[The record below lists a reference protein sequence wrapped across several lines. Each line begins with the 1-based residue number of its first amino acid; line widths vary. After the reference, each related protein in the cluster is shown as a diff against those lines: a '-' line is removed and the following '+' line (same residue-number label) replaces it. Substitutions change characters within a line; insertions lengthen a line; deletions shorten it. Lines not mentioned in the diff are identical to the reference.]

1 MRTDNDLIWECHPRL
16 VLRGLHIRPMW
27 AYCNDGKLLF
37 YTYPQGYQNGT
48 YGTHTDSYLSQE
60 HYGDPM
66 AKESSVPG
74 FTQARLFLVL
84 GGLATATMLAN
95 LETSIIA
102 TALPQIVGEFNSF
115 ESFAWV
121 GTAYIVTSAIATPL
135 LGKLSDLYGRRRIF
149 QTTMAI
155 FLIGSFLCGAAGTM
169 GELIAARAFQGLGG
183 GGIQALS
190 FAVIGDIIPPRDRGR
205 YIGYFTLAFVSSAL
219 LGPVIGGFII
229 DNYDWKWI
237 FWINIPFIIIV
248 GSVTHFVLRLP
259 FQRKDARLDYAG
271 AALLSVTIGS
281 LMIGLEEGRTGWTD
295 QHVIGL
301 FTLSLIGLI
310 VFIFVEQRAAEPM
323 IPLRLFSN
331 KIVLRSAL
339 LGMCAG
345 AVVYGSG
352 GFLTLYFQDSQ
363 FLSPTES
370 GLRSLP
376 QMLGVTAATFGVGRL
391 ISKTGRYKPFPVYGT
406 TLATF
411 GLLAIAQITGTTSY
425 IWLVVPMIMMGFG
438 AASIFTSTSIASQNA
453 VEFQDLGVATA
464 MVMFFRSLGGSFGLA
479 IFGTLLNSTIRSEIP
494 ARLNIAPDE
503 ASSLIRSP
511 KEIAALADIPRQAV
525 VDSVALGVSRI
536 FWACAVIMLGG
547 IILAV
552 ALPEIPLK
560 MRAGLSDALEKN
572 DTSH

>member
-1 MRTDNDLIWECHPRL
+1 M
-16 VLRGLHIRPMW
+16 
-27 AYCNDGKLLF
+27 
-37 YTYPQGYQNGT
+37 
-48 YGTHTDSYLSQE
+48 S
-60 HYGDPM
+60 
-66 AKESSVPG
+66 KESSVPG

-84 GGLATATMLAN
+84 GALATATMLAN

-149 QTTMAI
+149 QTTMVI
-155 FLIGSFLCGAAGTM
+155 FLIGSYLCGAAGSM

-219 LGPVIGGFII
+219 LGPLIGGFII

-237 FWINIPFIIIV
+237 FWINIPFILLV
-248 GSVTHFVLRLP
+248 GSVTHYALRLP
-259 FQRKDARLDYAG
+259 FKRKEAKLDYTG

-295 QHVIGL
+295 QNVLGL
-301 FTLSLIGLI
+301 FALSAVALV
-310 VFIFVEQRAAEPM
+310 VFVFVEQRAAEPM

-370 GLRSLP
+370 GLRSIP
-376 QMLGVTAATFGVGRL
+376 QMIGVTAATFGIGRL
-391 ISKTGRYKPFPVYGT
+391 IAKTGRYKPFPIYGT
-406 TLATF
+406 TLSMF
-411 GLLAIAQITGTTSY
+411 GLLGIAQITGTTPY
-425 IWLVVPMIMMGFG
+425 LWLVVPMIMMGFG

-453 VEFQDLGVATA
+453 VEFHDLGVATA
-464 MVMFFRSLGGSFGLA
+464 TVMFFRSLGGSFGLA
-479 IFGTLLNSTIRSEIP
+479 LFGTLLNSTVRSEIP
-494 ARLNIAPDE
+494 ARIGVSADE
-503 ASSLIRSP
+503 AADLIRSP
-511 KEIAALADIPRQAV
+511 KEIAALADLPRQAV

-536 FWACAVIMLGG
+536 FWACAVVMMFG
-547 IILAV
+547 IIVAI

-560 MRAGLSDALEKN
+560 MRAGLSDAMEKS
-572 DTSH
+572 DIAH